1 MKSEAADR
9 YWIKSGFINLLQNV
23 SGVLLSF
30 GSFYLLVRYLTKD
43 EYGAWTLFL
52 GTTTLLEFVR
62 NGLIQGALVKYLS
75 SAGKEQKSPI
85 ISASFT
91 IGTALTLLCIIF
103 NVAFAQMLCNI
114 WHSPQLL
121 PLFYAYNI
129 VFIFSGVLTQFSCI
143 EQAHFSYKGI
153 FVSNMIRQGLFFL
166 FIFIC
171 YTLKFE
177 VELIY
182 LLYVQLVA
190 VLLALAIQYLFVRRF
205 LTFTYTYNK
214 EWTLKLFHFGKFSF
228 GTMLGS
234 MIFNSI
240 DQWMLGAFLSPAA
253 AGAYNIA
260 IRITNLVEVPTS
272 TVATIVFPQSARRME
287 TEGKDAIKYLY
298 EKSVGTIIAILIPG
312 LLFLFFFSDLVV
324 DIIAGEKYA
333 EAVPIL
339 KVTILYCL
347 LIPYGRQFGT
357 ILDSIGK
364 PKITFSVVM
373 LSALLNVVLNYFF
386 IKQFGVIGAAYGT
399 LVSNII
405 GFIIGQAILRREL
418 KINLQNTVTYALQ
431 FYPDFFSKHL
441 KIRSSRLMS
450 DSTP

>member
-1 MKSEAADR
+1 MLG
-9 YWIKSGFINLLQNV
+9 II
-23 SGVLLSF
+23 LSF
-30 GSFYLLVRYLTKD
+30 GSFYLLVRYLDKD
-43 EYGAWTLFL
+43 AYGAWTLFL

-62 NGLIQGALVKYLS
+62 NGLIQSALIKYLS
-75 SAGKEQKSPI
+75 AAPNDQKSPI

-103 NVAFAQMLCNI
+103 NVAFARMLCNI
-114 WHSPQLL
+114 WHSPELL

-129 VFIFSGVLTQFSCI
+129 VFIISGVLAQFACI
-143 EQAHFSYKGI
+143 EQAHFSYRGI
-153 FVSNMIRQGLFFL
+153 FVSNLIRQGLFFL
-166 FIFIC
+166 FILVC
-171 YTLKFE
+171 YLLKYE
-177 VELIY
+177 VQLIY
-182 LLYVQLVA
+182 LLYVQLIA
-190 VLLALAIQYLFVRRF
+190 VLLALAVEYLFVRRY
-205 LTFTYTYNK
+205 LSFTYTYSK
-214 EWTLKLFHFGKFSF
+214 EWILKLFHFGKFSF

-260 IRITNLVEVPTS
+260 IRITNLVEVPTGA
-272 TVATIVFPQSARRME
+272 VATIVFPQSARRME
-287 TEGKDAIKYLY
+287 TEGKEAIKYLY
-298 EKSVGTIIAILIPG
+298 EKSVGTIMAILIPG

-333 EAVPIL
+333 EAIPIL

-364 PKITFSVVM
+364 PRITFSVVL
-373 LSALLNVVLNYFF
+373 LSATLNVILNYFF
-386 IKQFGVIGAAYGT
+386 INRYGVIGAAYGT

-405 GFIIGQAILRREL
+405 GFIIGQIILRKEL
-418 KINLQNTVTYALQ
+418 KINLQNTFTYALQ
-431 FYPDFFSKHL
+431 FYPEFISRYVKFPWR
-441 KIRSSRLMS
+441 RSMI
-450 DSTP
+450 